1 MGAQPTSIDFARSP
15 RSSVGIEWE
24 LALVDRGSGELVPL
38 ADDVLAAAR
47 LPEAPNGP
55 QLTREFLTNT
65 VEIVSGAHAR
75 VGGAVTDLGAGL
87 DAVLAASHPLGIDPI
102 GSGTHP
108 FSRWADQEVT
118 DKERYATLVD
128 RARWWGRQMTIW
140 GVHVHVGIE
149 RRDKVLPIMNALLTY
164 YPHLQALSASSPF
177 WEGDD
182 TGYASNRALVYQQLP
197 TAGLPYL
204 LDDWAA
210 YERIVGDLRHTG
222 VIEHHS
228 ELRWDLRPS
237 PGWGT
242 LEVRICDGL
251 PTLREVAVLA
261 ALVQCLVEH
270 LSERLDRGEPLEV
283 LPPWYL
289 RENKWRAARYGMDTI
304 LIRNRAGDERLVTED
319 LAELLETLRP
329 IAERLGCSA
338 ELDDAA
344 VILEHGASYQRQLR
358 VAERSGG
365 DARAVVGALAAE
377 LRAGT
382 PSA

>member
-1 MGAQPTSIDFARSP
+1 MGAQPASIDFARSP

-24 LALVDRGSGELVPL
+24 LALVDHGSGELVPL

-47 LPEAPNGP
+47 LPERPNGP
-55 QLTREFLTNT
+55 NLHREFLTNT
-65 VEIVSGAHAR
+65 VELVSGAHER
-75 VGGAVTDLGAGL
+75 VGSAVADLGAGL

-108 FSRWADQEVT
+108 FSLWADQEVT
-118 DKERYATLVD
+118 AKERYATIID
-128 RARWWGRQMTIW
+128 RTRWWGRQMTIW

-177 WEGDD
+177 WEGED

-197 TAGLPYL
+197 TAGLPYQL
-204 LDDWAA
+204 EDWAA
-210 YERIVGDLRHTG
+210 YERVVGDLRHTG

-242 LEVRICDGL
+242 LEVRICDGS

-283 LPPWYL
+283 LPPWFT
-289 RENKWRAARYGMDTI
+289 RENKWRAARYGMETI
-304 LIRNRAGDERLVTED
+304 LIRNAAGDERLMIDD

-329 IAERLGCSA
+329 VAERLGCAA
-338 ELDDAA
+338 ELDD
-344 VILEHGASYQRQLR
+344 VRIILERGASYQRQLR
-358 VAERSGG
+358 VAQSRDG

-382 PSA
+382 PA

>member
-75 VGGAVTDLGAGL
+75 VGDAVTDLGAGL
-87 DAVLAASHPLGIDPI
+87 DAVLAAAHPLGIDPI

-118 DKERYATLVD
+118 DRERYATLVD

-222 VIEHHS
+222 VIADHS

-270 LSERLDRGEPLEV
+270 LSERLDRGETLEV

-338 ELDDAA
+338 ELDDVA

-358 VAERSGG
+358 VAERSAG

>member
-1 MGAQPTSIDFARSP
+1 MGAQPASIDFARSP
-15 RSSVGIEWE
+15 RSSVGVEWE

-47 LPEAPNGP
+47 LPAHPNGP
-55 QLTREFLTNT
+55 NLHREFLTNT
-65 VEIVSGAHAR
+65 VELVSGAHER
-75 VGGAVTDLGAGL
+75 VGSAVADLGAGL

-118 DKERYATLVD
+118 ARERYATLVD

-164 YPHLQALSASSPF
+164 FPHLQALSASSPF

-197 TAGLPYL
+197 TAGLPYPL
-204 LDDWAA
+204 EDWAA
-210 YERIVGDLRHTG
+210 YERVVGDLRHTG

-237 PGWGT
+237 PAGAPSRCASAT
-242 LEVRICDGL
+242 
-251 PTLREVAVLA
+251 
-261 ALVQCLVEH
+261 
-270 LSERLDRGEPLEV
+270 DR
-283 LPPWYL
+283 
-289 RENKWRAARYGMDTI
+289 
-304 LIRNRAGDERLVTED
+304 
-319 LAELLETLRP
+319 RP
-329 IAERLGCSA
+329 CGRWPCSRRSCSA
-338 ELDDAA
+338 SSSTSPSGST
-344 VILEHGASYQRQLR
+344 GASGSTCCRR
-358 VAERSGG
+358 GSPARTSGG
-365 DARAVVGALAAE
+365 R
-377 LRAGT
+377 RGT
-382 PSA
+382 AWRRSSSATRPGTSGS